1 MARRGPRGGERA
13 RTVPS
18 RNDRHGGRAGAIRVS
33 TRRTDAPPDNPV
45 CGGPRT
51 GKEQRP
57 TDFTWR
63 PQLNASPSTCQ
74 KIK

>member
-1 MARRGPRGGERA
+1 
-13 RTVPS
+13 
-18 RNDRHGGRAGAIRVS
+18 VS

-57 TDFTWR
+57 TDFAWR